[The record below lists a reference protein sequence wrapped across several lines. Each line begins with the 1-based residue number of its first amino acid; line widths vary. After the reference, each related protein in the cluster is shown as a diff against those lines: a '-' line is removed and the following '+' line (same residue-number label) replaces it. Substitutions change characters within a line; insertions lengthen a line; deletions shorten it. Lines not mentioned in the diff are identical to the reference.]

1 MIAVISRVNKA
12 SVIADGVPAGKVGKG
27 LMIFLGVGSTDTDR
41 DATVLAEK
49 ISKLRIFEDENE
61 KMNLSVCDVG
71 GGALVVSNFTLLAD
85 YSHGNR
91 PNYMNAAPPAE
102 ADRLYSLFSDTLR
115 SIIPGG
121 VENGVFGADMQVDV
135 CCDGPVNI
143 VMDSNILKK

>member
-1 MIAVISRVNKA
+1 MTAVISRVKKA
-12 SVIADGVPAGKVGKG
+12 SVIADGVPTGSVGQG
-27 LMIFLGVGSTDTDR
+27 LMIFLGVGNTDTDR

-91 PNYMNAAPPAE
+91 PNYMNAASPAE
-102 ADRLYSLFSDTLR
+102 ADRLYTLFSDTLR
-115 SIIPGG
+115 SLIPAG

>member
-1 MIAVISRVNKA
+1 MIAVISRVKKA
-12 SVIADGVPAGKVGKG
+12 SVISDGIPTGSVGQG
-27 LMIFLGVGSTDTDR
+27 LMVFVGVSNGDTEK
-41 DATVLAEK
+41 DATLLAVK

-61 KMNLSVCDVG
+61 KMNLSVCDVQ

-102 ADRLYSLFSDTLR
+102 ADRLYTLFSDTLR
-115 SIIPGG
+115 ELIPGG